1 MARNA
6 PITDATAIIAG
17 PSAAITLIA
26 RRRPAQGESRMY
38 GSSRQY
44 AEQYRQVGVTSAVAD
59 ADPHKLV
66 AMLLAGALERVRR
79 AQASLERGDQA
90 GKGKAI
96 GEVCAIVGHLNGSLD
111 HEAGG
116 EIAANLSSL
125 YDYVLQRLTEANLHN
140 DRAAL
145 DEALQLLGEIDSAW
159 NAIPQEQRRPAAVAP

>member
-1 MARNA
+1 
-6 PITDATAIIAG
+6 
-17 PSAAITLIA
+17 
-26 RRRPAQGESRMY
+26 MY

-66 AMLLAGALERVRR
+66 AVRR

-116 EIAANLSSL
+116 EIAGNLSAL

-145 DEALQLLGEIDSAW
+145 DESLQLLGEIDSAW
-159 NAIPQEQRRPAAVAP
+159 NAIPHEQRRPAAVAP

>member
-1 MARNA
+1 M
-6 PITDATAIIAG
+6 
-17 PSAAITLIA
+17 
-26 RRRPAQGESRMY
+26 
-38 GSSRQY
+38 
-44 AEQYRQVGVTSAVAD
+44 TSAVAD

-79 AQASLERGDQA
+79 ALASLERGDQA

-116 EIAANLSSL
+116 EIAGNLSAL

-145 DEALQLLGEIDSAW
+145 DESLQLLGEIDSAW

>member
-1 MARNA
+1 
-6 PITDATAIIAG
+6 
-17 PSAAITLIA
+17 
-26 RRRPAQGESRMY
+26 MY

-79 AQASLERGDQA
+79 ALASLERGDQA

-116 EIAANLSSL
+116 EIAGNLSAL

-145 DEALQLLGEIDSAW
+145 DESLQLLGEIDSAW
-159 NAIPQEQRRPAAVAP
+159 NAIPQEQRRSAAVAP